1 MYIIEFILLFFLK
14 GETLLFTFHRDG
26 AIDQLVSFGWAFQP
40 IVGQFGCFRV
50 CESHLVLGCSLVV
63 FRVRHILQFS
73 FALRYSS
80 GIKVG
85 DVRNFAA
92 LRSGYVVAALRGV
105 SSAWSVNVPV
115 EGSKGQHVE
124 RLLAQ
129 TKKDFDSAIRFLSHM
144 SGEKS
149 DLVGM
154 DLAAVDWPTI
164 WSKLLHGACSM
175 NTSSFTARTASQWE
189 AFRASEVAKLM
200 KQKVDQLKKL
210 ARPYLV
216 KLERLLKIA
225 KRTSAEAPVMMKQ
238 LQQTLPLPHR
248 LDSQF
253 LSSGVSELVSSRV
266 ACNLL
271 RFTGLQSS
279 L

>member
-1 MYIIEFILLFFLK
+1 
-14 GETLLFTFHRDG
+14 
-26 AIDQLVSFGWAFQP
+26 
-40 IVGQFGCFRV
+40 
-50 CESHLVLGCSLVV
+50 
-63 FRVRHILQFS
+63 
-73 FALRYSS
+73 
-80 GIKVG
+80 VG

-92 LRSGYVVAALRGV
+92 LRSSYVVAALRGV

-115 EGSKGQHVE
+115 EGSKAQHVE

-154 DLAAVDWPTI
+154 DLAAVDWTTI

-175 NTSSFTARTASQWE
+175 NTSSFTARTPSQWE

-216 KLERLLKIA
+216 KLETPENSEKDISGGTGHDEAVAANAAIA
-225 KRTSAEAPVMMKQ
+225 AQVGQPV
-238 LQQTLPLPHR
+238 
-248 LDSQF
+248 F
-253 LSSGVSELVSSRV
+253 VIW
-266 ACNLL
+266 C
-271 RFTGLQSS
+271 
-279 L
+279 